1 MLKQFRNHHDFV
13 DGRVK
18 VNYSVVTTQRT
29 LAGVNA
35 DLEIWR
41 GKGTSP
47 QGREKMKIRGG
58 GGTPGKLYN
67 KILVSDMYDVG
78 PGIVATTGQKNLHL
92 NVAKSTNVPRASTM
106 EFDKLT
112 RTKMYDALVK
122 GKVKELA
129 KLMPKAGKKAL
140 IKMAKVIIL
149 RRI

>member
-1 MLKQFRNHHDFV
+1 M
-13 DGRVK
+13 
-18 VNYSVVTTQRT
+18 T
-29 LAGVNA
+29 
-35 DLEIWR
+35 E
-41 GKGTSP
+41 
-47 QGREKMKIRGG
+47 REK
-58 GGTPGKLYN
+58 LN
-67 KILVSDMYDVG
+67 KRHTEIISKAIDNSEEVSDMYDVG

-92 NVAKSTNVPRASTM
+92 NVAKSTNVPGASTM

-140 IKMAKVIIL
+140 MKMAKVLIL